1 VLAVHPSVQAATLK
15 EFVALAK
22 AKPGGINYASGGV
35 GTIGHLSAALL
46 EHTAGIRMQH
56 IVYKGSGQAVIDLLG
71 GHVGAMF
78 SGMSSVLP
86 HAKAGK
92 LRLLAV
98 TGTQRSPAVP
108 DLPTVAESGYAG
120 YEAVGW
126 FGLIAPAGTPKPL
139 VDRLNRETLAVLRS
153 PDVSERLTT
162 VGFDIVTSRP
172 DEFAAYIRAEV
183 AKWNKLV
190 KQIGIKAG

>member
-1 VLAVHPSVQAATLK
+1 
-15 EFVALAK
+15 
-22 AKPGGINYASGGV
+22 
-35 GTIGHLSAALL
+35 
-46 EHTAGIRMQH
+46 
-56 IVYKGSGQAVIDLLG
+56 
-71 GHVGAMF
+71 
-78 SGMSSVLP
+78 
-86 HAKAGK
+86 
-92 LRLLAV
+92 
-98 TGTQRSPAVP
+98 
-108 DLPTVAESGYAG
+108 
-120 YEAVGW
+120 
-126 FGLIAPAGTPKPL
+126 